1 MNIDR
6 VKNSRQSMVNG
17 FASAFHS
24 TTLATLQDSS
34 PYNERDHAFDAIDA
48 DQTFD
53 RIDVDQTSDIIDADH
68 DFDRIGT
75 DQVS

>member
-1 MNIDR
+1 MALDR
-6 VKNSRQSMVNG
+6 SLSN
-17 FASAFHS
+17 
-24 TTLATLQDSS
+24 DSS
-34 PYNERDHAFDAIDA
+34 FQDNPYNGREYAFYSVDA